1 MEIEPGRQD
10 DPPFFGCSVR
20 EIPAK
25 WDIKEPKAEPLIGF
39 SNAFVKVQGKANGIA
54 VINLNKRTSPAPG

>member
-1 MEIEPGRQD
+1 
-10 DPPFFGCSVR
+10 VR

-39 SNAFVKVQGKANGIA
+39 SNAFVKVRGKANGVA